1 MQCVR
6 HKEKCEW
13 PEVVGSVSGSR
24 SGDMKGKGKA
34 VATSPRAGEK
44 KKHVKKSAAK
54 VVDSDVEIV
63 AKPSDVSRSRSGH
76 ALLQRMDRL
85 ILAVENL
92 AEAQWYT
99 ASACAASGMAVGTL
113 IDECNFLG
121 FEGVGP
127 GEEDKE
133 EEMDTEVVDQEVVE
147 QEVAELWKEILEPQP
162 LDDEM

>member
-13 PEVVGSVSGSR
+13 PEVVGSVSRSK
-24 SGDMKGKGKA
+24 SGDMKGKGKV
-34 VATSPRAGEK
+34 VATSPRASEK
-44 KKHVKKSAAK
+44 KKHVKKLATK
-54 VVDSDVEIV
+54 VVDSNVEII
-63 AKPSDVSRSRSGH
+63 AKPSDASGFWSGH
-76 ALLQRMDRL
+76 ALLQHMDRL

-99 ASACAASGMAVGTL
+99 ASACAASGMVVGTL

-127 GEEDKE
+127 GEEDEE
-133 EEMDTEVVDQEVVE
+133 EEMDMEVVNQEEVE
-147 QEVAELWKEILEPQP
+147 QEVAELQKEVLEPWP

>member
-1 MQCVR
+1 MR

-13 PEVVGSVSGSR
+13 PEVVGSVSESGLG

-34 VATSPRAGEK
+34 VAMSPRAGEK

-54 VVDSDVEIV
+54 VVNSDVEIV
-63 AKPSDVSRSRSGH
+63 AKPSDGSGH

-92 AEAQWYT
+92 TEAQWYT

-113 IDECNFLG
+113 VNECNFLG
-121 FEGVGP
+121 FEGVGL
-127 GEEDKE
+127 GEEDEE
-133 EEMDTEVVDQEVVE
+133 EEMDTEAVDQEAVE
-147 QEVAELWKEILEPQP
+147 QEVTELRKEILEPWP
-162 LDDEM
+162 SDDEM